1 MWNSIL
7 EMMSDTQP
15 RKTKTN
21 DHNVISQQLI
31 FILSSLYDFGSVAT
45 YWITLMKCNCTQAGY
60 SWEQW
65 QAHVLCKFNSI
76 GMAPTYT
83 QQKYMPEENNT
94 KSVHIDNS

>member
-1 MWNSIL
+1 MVSPQKR
-7 EMMSDTQP
+7 DDD
-15 RKTKTN
+15 KTRG
-21 DHNVISQQLI
+21 HSVISQQLI

-76 GMAPTYT
+76 WTAPTYT

-94 KSVHIDNS
+94 KSIYIDNS

>member
-1 MWNSIL
+1 MYNDKIK
-7 EMMSDTQP
+7 SDS
-15 RKTKTN
+15 
-21 DHNVISQQLI
+21 VISQQLI

-45 YWITLMKCNCTQAGY
+45 YWIVLMKCNCTQAGY

-76 GMAPTYT
+76 GTAPTHT

-94 KSVHIDNS
+94 KSVYIDNS